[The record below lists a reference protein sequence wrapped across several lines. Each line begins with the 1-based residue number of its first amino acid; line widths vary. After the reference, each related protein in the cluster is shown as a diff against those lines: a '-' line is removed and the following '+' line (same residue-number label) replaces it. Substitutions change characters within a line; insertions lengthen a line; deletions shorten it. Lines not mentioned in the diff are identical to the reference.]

1 MSLIYR
7 KISSLKKLEDNPR
20 KISPDELE
28 KLKESLKSNPD
39 YFEVRPLILSN
50 RTGELVV
57 IAGNQRLEA
66 CKQLGIKEV
75 PTFLIEN
82 LTEEREREIT
92 IRDNVNNGEWD
103 EEMLKAWNLDNL
115 LDWGLDL
122 DFSFCNE
129 ENEDKTYTKK
139 ISAPTYTPSEDVP
152 TVSQLYNDSKVKE
165 LQNKIRNI
173 EMDEEV
179 RTFLMLAAYRHC
191 VFDFRNIA
199 DYYASAP
206 KEIQQLMED
215 SALVIIDFNKAIEEN
230 YVVLTNAIS
239 EQFRKDY
246 DEGE

>member
-1 MSLIYR
+1 MLLIYR
-7 KISSLKKLEDNPR
+7 KIDEVKKLEDNPR
-20 KISPDELE
+20 KISTDELE
-28 KLKESLKSNPD
+28 KLKESLKNNPD
-39 YFEVRPLILSN
+39 YFEARPLILSN

-57 IAGNQRLEA
+57 IDGNQRLEA
-66 CKQLGIKEV
+66 CRQLGFKEV
-75 PTFLIEN
+75 PTFLIEG

-92 IRDNVNNGEWD
+92 IRGNVNNGEWD
-103 EEMLKAWNLDNL
+103 KEILQAWNLGNL

-122 DFSFCNE
+122 DFSFGNE

-152 TVSQLYNDSKVKE
+152 AISQLYNDSKVKE
-165 LQNKIRNI
+165 LQDRIKDV

-179 RTFLMLAAYRHC
+179 RAFLMLAAYRHC

-199 DYYASAP
+199 DYYASAS
-206 KEIQQLMED
+206 KDVQQLMED

-239 EQFRKDY
+239 EQFQKDY